1 MIDLAMNR
9 LGVLRSA
16 AAVAVLACGGGAL
29 AQSISAVSV
38 ENTSSAEQSAPLATF
53 TTNSTLYPPSLDG
66 AIASVTHRMAAR
78 NRRIAAGNAAQVNK
92 RNVIFQMD
100 FTVLDPANLGFR
112 LSVES
117 VIRGISAVEQS
128 GVAEGS
134 TAFATG
140 LVYSVTWDDS
150 TDDPETY
157 STLGLLQGGGTPIL
171 YISASESAAEL
182 QEDTRAGNL
191 GVYVGDT
198 TFSFRFTSV
207 TTPTTNLLF
216 GNFVIGEG
224 LVEYGVGPLPPGF
237 EDVSAADL
245 GHFLTFRALF
255 LLAGDTNADGLVNFN
270 DLNDILSNFGASGA
284 PDFIGADLNGD
295 GVVNF
300 ADLNIVLGNFGAA
313 LN

>member
-1 MIDLAMNR
+1 MGALCC
-9 LGVLRSA
+9 A
-16 AAVAVLACGGGAL
+16 AAS
-29 AQSISAVSV
+29 AQSINSVTV
-38 ENTSSAEQSAPLATF
+38 ENTSSAEQSTPLASF
-53 TTNSTLYPPSLDG
+53 TTTSTLSPASLDG

-78 NRRIAAGNAAQVNK
+78 NRRSAMGNAAQVNK
-92 RNVIFQMD
+92 KNVVFQMD
-100 FTVLDPANLGFR
+100 FTVSDPANLGFR

-117 VIRGISAVEQS
+117 IIRGISAVEQS
-128 GVAEGS
+128 GVPEGT

-150 TDDPETY
+150 TDDPDTY
-157 STLGLLQGGGTPIL
+157 STLGLLQGEGTPIL
-171 YISASESAAEL
+171 YIDSSESAAEL
-182 QEDTRAGNL
+182 QEDIDAGNL

-237 EDVSAADL
+237 EDVTPADL

-255 LLAGDTNADGLVNFN
+255 LLAGDTNADGVVNFA
-270 DLNDILSNFGASGA
+270 DLNDVLVHFGQSGE
-284 PDFIGADLNGD
+284 PDFVGADQNGD

-300 ADLNIVLGNFGAA
+300 ADLNVVLGNFGAT